1 MLRQLLILDTET
13 TGTTHA
19 VDCPVEVG
27 IALYSVP
34 DLAVLKAASWLID
47 ARTYRGDALE
57 NIKDISGDVHGIT
70 PAMWQQ
76 GAPWAKVEGW
86 VRQAS
91 AQADAI
97 VAHNS
102 DFDRGWFRDEVIQA
116 TAWIDTCDGIEWPR
130 PTRYK
135 SLDHL
140 SMEFLGYAV
149 NGHRA
154 LADVLTL
161 AKLLTAAGKLT
172 DLSVMLER
180 GLRPRGLYA
189 VVDEP
194 RFDTKRNEL
203 AKGLGF
209 RWDADRKE
217 WLRKMADED
226 AAGLPFKVRKVVA

>member
-1 MLRQLLILDTET
+1 MTLSQLLLVDLET

-19 VDCPVEVG
+19 EDCPVEVG

-34 DLAVLKAASWLID
+34 DLAVIKAASWLVD
-47 ARTYRGDALE
+47 ARTYRGDAPE
-57 NIKDISGDVHGIT
+57 NIKDISGEVHGIT

-86 VRQAS
+86 VRHAS
-91 AQADAI
+91 AQADAF

-102 DFDRGWFRDEVIQA
+102 DFDRGWFQNDVIQA

-180 GLRPRGLYA
+180 GLRPRGVYA
-189 VVDEP
+189 VA
-194 RFDTKRNEL
+194 DTSFSAERNAL
-203 AKGLGF
+203 AKEHGF
-209 RWDADRKE
+209 RWVGERKAWE
-217 WLRKMADED
+217 RKMADED
-226 AAGLPFKVRKVVA
+226 AAGLPFKVRRVTA